1 MYSRINTQA
10 ALDTTV
16 ITLDEAKVQ
25 CRLMSSFTLDDDELT
40 RLVATSLELA
50 QTYTKKLLTVGTVTA
65 LVEDGRDE
73 ILVPW
78 GNVETMTEVK
88 VDGVVSTNFK
98 FNPIS
103 QKLIITVPYTEAEF
117 TYTAGYTTLPTSVK
131 HAVLMMVST
140 FYNHH
145 DDVVTGL
152 SVAEIPH
159 KSTVLLD
166 RVKNYVS

>member
-1 MYSRINTQA
+1 MYSQINTQA

-16 ITLDEAKVQ
+16 ITLDEAKIQ
-25 CRLMSSFTLDDDELT
+25 CRLMSSFTLDDNELT
-40 RLVATSLELA
+40 NLITTCLELA
-50 QTYTKKLLTVGTVTA
+50 QTYTKKLLTAGTVTA

-78 GNVETMTEVK
+78 GNVQTIDEVK
-88 VDGVVSTNFK
+88 IDGVVSTNFK

-131 HAVLMMVST
+131 HAVLMMIST
-140 FYNHH
+140 FYNQH
-145 DDVVTGL
+145 DDIITGL
-152 SVAEIPH
+152 SVAEIPQ

-166 RVKNYVS
+166 RIKNYVV